1 MSRPAALAVLPRPRK
16 KPRDVRTGREAVLIP
31 RFNVKMQQ
39 MFAVDG
45 TARGSGRACPL
56 RVRGAGSECGAGEG
70 GPRPRRGA
78 PAGRRCRVRRPIAG
92 FDPTSQPPEAR
103 HVTNMRKRGPAA
115 GAARTRRARAGRP
128 PRAVARPPGRRPRC
142 GGIRAE
148 PVQATLLRVTSVCHV
163 CLCNLLRLLLSRRRA
178 RRGGASSRRL
188 ARGWGAGRG
197 REPGAARD

>member
-1 MSRPAALAVLPRPRK
+1 MPFYLVLVRNLVTYGRDERRYLFRVLTLRCNRCLRSMGPRGDRGE
-16 KPRDVRTGREAVLIP
+16 RAHC
-31 RFNVKMQQ
+31 
-39 MFAVDG
+39 
-45 TARGSGRACPL
+45 GSG
-56 RVRGAGSECGAGEG
+56 VRGVSGAGAG
-70 GPRPRRGA
+70 GPARAGA
-78 PAGRRCRVRRPIAG
+78 RAGRRCRVRRPIAG

-188 ARGWGAGRG
+188 AGGPAAAES
-197 REPGAARD
+197 REPRATE